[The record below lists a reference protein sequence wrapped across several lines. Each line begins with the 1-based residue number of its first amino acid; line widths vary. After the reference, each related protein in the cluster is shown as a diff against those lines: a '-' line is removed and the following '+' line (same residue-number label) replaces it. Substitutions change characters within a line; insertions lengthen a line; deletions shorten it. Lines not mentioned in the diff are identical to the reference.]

1 MWPFTQK
8 READAAPGTYTDAL
22 LAGLI
27 AAASGTNATPESVSA
42 TETAAGTWARAFMA
56 ARVLPPGLAAEAL
69 TPELLGQIGRSLV
82 RRGEWVAAIAVD
94 RSGAVRLIPASTWV
108 VLGTEPDPDSWR
120 YRLHLAAPQ
129 GIRVRQVA
137 AEGVVHIRYGAEP
150 LRPWVG
156 LSPLRFAVATGK
168 LSGGLERG
176 MGNEA
181 SGTVAH
187 VVPMPQDGGSANL
200 DQLRADIKAAA
211 GSTVLAETTS
221 AGMGEG
227 RQAAPAADWQPRRLG
242 MNVPAAN
249 VQLRN
254 DVEACILA
262 IHGVSPALV
271 QSNSDGTAQREAW
284 RRLVFGTIE
293 PVSRVVAAEIARKL
307 DSPGV
312 RLTFDALRAED
323 IAGRARSYRA
333 LVGNAEDSPNMTD
346 ADARRLIGFDE

>member
-8 READAAPGTYTDAL
+8 RETAAGGGYTDAL
-22 LAGLI
+22 LAGLM
-27 AAASGTNATPESVSA
+27 AAASGTNATPEAVSA

-94 RSGAVRLIPASTWV
+94 GSGAVRLIPASTWV

-129 GIRVRQVA
+129 GIRVCQVS

-156 LSPLRFAVATGK
+156 LSPLRFAVVTGK

-176 MGNEA
+176 MANEA

-187 VVPMPQDGGSANL
+187 VLPMP
-200 DQLRADIKAAA
+200 
-211 GSTVLAETTS
+211 LAVV
-221 AGMGEG
+221 
-227 RQAAPAADWQPRRLG
+227 PR
-242 MNVPAAN
+242 
-249 VQLRN
+249 
-254 DVEACILA
+254 DV
-262 IHGVSPALV
+262 VYS
-271 QSNSDGTAQREAW
+271 REAGVVPPMPPCG
-284 RRLVFGTIE
+284 RR
-293 PVSRVVAAEIARKL
+293 
-307 DSPGV
+307 
-312 RLTFDALRAED
+312 
-323 IAGRARSYRA
+323 
-333 LVGNAEDSPNMTD
+333 
-346 ADARRLIGFDE
+346 